1 MSFHFCDKTEFT
13 ASAASAPFFLRA
25 LACFIFRQVI
35 IPLPMGFLLTTDK
48 SIIALVDAC
57 DMKSKW
63 GVWPLITHP
72 RAKKASYFLIYF
84 EIVTGISKTPGTLII
99 LIVLDFGIDF
109 KELSIRPFAISS

>member
-57 DMKSKW
+57 DMKSK
-63 GVWPLITHP
+63 
-72 RAKKASYFLIYF
+72 
-84 EIVTGISKTPGTLII
+84 
-99 LIVLDFGIDF
+99 
-109 KELSIRPFAISS
+109 